1 MNHIHHLIQN
11 YNRFVHLPWSNN
23 IPGSQRVW
31 FAIYPPS
38 EERKLRAQI
47 REFEYATID
56 ANHKWLLVDITN
68 EPAKLISSHKYRESY
83 FLDPEA
89 AGSMDEDIK
98 DHIEKRINDELQST
112 EIDEN
117 TVVALIGT
125 SSLFG
130 FIHISSIISSID
142 DNIKGRFLV
151 FFPGIYDRNLYR
163 FMDARDGFNYMAVP
177 ITCDEEMII

>member
-1 MNHIHHLIQN
+1 M
-11 YNRFVHLPWSNN
+11 
-23 IPGSQRVW
+23 
-31 FAIYPPS
+31 
-38 EERKLRAQI
+38 
-47 REFEYATID
+47 
-56 ANHKWLLVDITN
+56 
-68 EPAKLISSHKYRESY
+68 ISSHKYRESY

-98 DHIEKRINDELQST
+98 DHIVKRINDEIQSI
-112 EIDEN
+112 EIDEK

-142 DNIKGRFLV
+142 NKIKGRFLV
-151 FFPGIYDRNLYR
+151 FFPGIYDRNQYR